1 MQGDIGNLK
10 AFSKR
15 FRDALP
21 VDYYKVFCEL
31 ERALTNELDF
41 LAEAQA
47 MEKASARGCW
57 SPLDAGWAHA
67 WTLPTHAH
75 TDQPTN

>member
-21 VDYYKVFCEL
+21 VDYYKASL
-31 ERALTNELDF
+31 TQQRAVPEG
-41 LAEAQA
+41 
-47 MEKASARGCW
+47 ARRR
-57 SPLDAGWAHA
+57 AAIKI
-67 WTLPTHAH
+67 
-75 TDQPTN
+75 